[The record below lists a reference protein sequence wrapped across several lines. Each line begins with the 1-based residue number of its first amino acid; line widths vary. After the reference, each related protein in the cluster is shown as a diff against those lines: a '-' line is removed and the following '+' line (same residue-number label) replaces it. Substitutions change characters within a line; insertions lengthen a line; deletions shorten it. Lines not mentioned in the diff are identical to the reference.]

1 MEKEWSTVIEPKAP
15 LFSIPVREIIKYR
28 ELVWTLVKRNY
39 EVQYKQTILGPLWLI
54 FNLIINSGIFSFVFG
69 YVGNFDTDGT
79 PYFLFYMAGS
89 VVWDFFANCF
99 TSNTSV
105 LMDNSYL
112 FGKVYFPRLIMPI
125 SNILFNVIR
134 NGIKFL
140 VTLCVWLAFY
150 LNGDVE
156 MISIRIIGILP
167 LALLAGVLG
176 AALGMIVSCLT
187 IKYRDFTHVTGI
199 AITVLMYLSPVMYTT
214 NQLPEAI
221 RSFVYINPMS
231 SLVEAFRYCVIAS
244 GQINYMALLYS
255 IVFTIIAGA
264 VAVVVFNQTEK
275 DFIDII

>member
-125 SNILFNVIR
+125 SNILFNAIR

-176 AALGMIVSCLT
+176 TALGMIVSCLT

-221 RSFVYINPMS
+221 RNFVYINPMS

-275 DFIDII
+275 NFIDII